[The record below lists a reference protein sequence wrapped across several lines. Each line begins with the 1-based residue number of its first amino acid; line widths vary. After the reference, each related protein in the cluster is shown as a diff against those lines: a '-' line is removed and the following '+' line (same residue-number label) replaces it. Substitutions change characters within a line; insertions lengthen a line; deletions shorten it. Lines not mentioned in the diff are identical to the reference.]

1 MSTEAVY
8 GAPFDIDVLQ
18 LEINTRF

>member
-1 MSTEAVY
+1 LSSEAVY